1 MALPT
6 VASQMIL
13 LIYNLADTW
22 FIGRTDNPAM
32 IGASNLGL
40 TVYLITASLTNVF
53 GVGGGSLMVR
63 LIGEKKEDDA
73 RKVAS
78 YSVIASGIAA
88 AAFSVLTLIFMTP
101 LLTLLGAD
109 DATMVYSKQYLVTT
123 VVLGS
128 VPTILSMSMPQL
140 LRNAGYSKEAGL
152 GVGLGSLLN
161 VGLDPLFM
169 FVILPQGYEV
179 LGAGIAT
186 MLRSEEHT

>member
-1 MALPT
+1 MFESERPAKALTIMALPT

-13 LIYNLADTW
+13 LIYNIADTW
-22 FIGRTDNPAM
+22 FIGRTDDPAM

-40 TVYLITASLTNVF
+40 TVYLITASLANVF

-140 LRNAGYSKEAGL
+140 LRNAGYSRCRIRKPSERWIRSAL
-152 GVGLGSLLN
+152 YVC
-161 VGLDPLFM
+161 DPAPRL
-169 FVILPQGYEV
+169 
-179 LGAGIAT
+179 
-186 MLRSEEHT
+186 